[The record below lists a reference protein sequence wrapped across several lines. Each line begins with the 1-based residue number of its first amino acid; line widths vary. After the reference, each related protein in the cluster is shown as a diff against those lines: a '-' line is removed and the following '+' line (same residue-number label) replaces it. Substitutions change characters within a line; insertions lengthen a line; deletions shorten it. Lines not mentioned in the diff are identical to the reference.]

1 MEGSWLRGWAQREEF
16 PLDDVVRM
24 PVESCTVPEHRKIV
38 GVLHIG
44 KGPVVSVI
52 CGCESTSSTSYP
64 RSEHRFARSS
74 LDWDSQERCG
84 LCSPGRVGEPREE
97 ERLNPL
103 KDPLARQVRVVHV
116 EPPAA
121 MLNGNIRSVGWIS
134 ARMHFQE
141 WSYGSEGP

>member
-16 PLDDVVRM
+16 LLDDVVPM
-24 PVESCTVPEHRKIV
+24 LVESCAVPEHRRIV

-44 KGPVVSVI
+44 KGPVASVT
-52 CGCESTSSTSYP
+52 CCESTSSTSYP
-64 RSEHRFARSS
+64 RSERRLARSS

-84 LCSPGRVGEPREE
+84 LCSPGRFGEPGEE
-97 ERLNPL
+97 EHLNPL

-121 MLNGNIRSVGWIS
+121 MLDGNIRSVGRIS
-134 ARMHFQE
+134 ARMDFQDRL
-141 WSYGSEGP
+141 YGSHCP